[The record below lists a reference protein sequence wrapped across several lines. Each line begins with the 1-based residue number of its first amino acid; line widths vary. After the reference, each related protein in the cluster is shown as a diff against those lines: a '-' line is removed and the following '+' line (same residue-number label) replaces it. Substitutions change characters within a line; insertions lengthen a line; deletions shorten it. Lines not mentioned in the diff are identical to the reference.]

1 MTSDNTAADETI
13 LSEGL
18 DPGLVEQYLRDHPN
32 FFRHRL
38 DLVAELELPHG
49 GGGAVSLVERQ
60 VSLLRERNIEMR
72 NRLATITHHAH
83 NNDALFEGTRAAVLA
98 LLEIKKAADIATV
111 FSKSVKAHFKIEHCC
126 LLWLTDGAELPA
138 GCTPAKQ
145 DARDILAPILKS
157 HRPLSG
163 TFRSEEMAALF
174 KAAKGEGSAAL
185 APLIVNGALVGVIA
199 VGSED
204 ATRYRSSDGTLFIE
218 HLADVIV
225 RLPALATTTQP

>member
-1 MTSDNTAADETI
+1 MTSDNTAAEETM

-18 DPGLVEQYLRDHPN
+18 DPSLVEQYLRDHPG

-49 GGGAVSLVERQ
+49 SGGAVSLVERQ

-72 NRLATITHHAH
+72 NRLATMTHHAH
-83 NNDALFEGTRAAVLA
+83 NNDVLFEGTRAAVLA
-98 LLEIKKAADIATV
+98 LLETEKAADIAAAFTR
-111 FSKSVKAHFKIEHCC
+111 SVKAHFKVEHCC
-126 LLWLTDGAELPA
+126 MLWLTDENHLPE
-138 GCTPAKQ
+138 GCASLQQ
-145 DARDILAPILKS
+145 DAQDILAPILKR

-174 KAAKGEGSAAL
+174 KAANGEGSAAL
-185 APLIVNGALVGVIA
+185 APLVANGTLIGVIA
-199 VGSED
+199 VGSDD

-218 HLADVIV
+218 HLADVIM
-225 RLPALATTTQP
+225 RLPVMAANTRL